1 MNERELAELVALY
14 GLKIRETVV
23 GYMNLRRP
31 DGNHY
36 GYSRDQIY
44 RSCREMKD
52 VLRKLVRA
60 VMLNQKLSGEIDERY
75 LDNDRDRQINN
86 YEVPFE

>member
-14 GLKIRETVV
+14 GLKIRDTVR

-31 DGNHY
+31 DGDHC
-36 GYSRDQIY
+36 GYSRGQIY
-44 RSCREMKD
+44 RSCQEMKD
-52 VLRKLVRA
+52 VLRKLVKA

-75 LDNDRDRQINN
+75 LDDRDRQINN